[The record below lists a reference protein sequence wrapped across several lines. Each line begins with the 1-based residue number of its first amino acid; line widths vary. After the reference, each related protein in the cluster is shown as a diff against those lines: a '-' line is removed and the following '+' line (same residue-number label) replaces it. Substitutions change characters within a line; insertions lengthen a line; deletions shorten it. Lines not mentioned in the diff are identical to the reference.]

1 MFDIE
6 RFEKETTL
14 SSEFTDEMHFE
25 PEILSLENMQLLQV
39 ELWSDLISDDSIS
52 INTMYNT
59 LLPIE
64 VHQIPFQVSSFI
76 TLINKLSVI
85 SVWYVGST
93 KAETVDFETCCL
105 PVEIVINKNTTY
117 FRYWARL

>member
-85 SVWYVGST
+85 SV
-93 KAETVDFETCCL
+93 
-105 PVEIVINKNTTY
+105 
-117 FRYWARL
+117 